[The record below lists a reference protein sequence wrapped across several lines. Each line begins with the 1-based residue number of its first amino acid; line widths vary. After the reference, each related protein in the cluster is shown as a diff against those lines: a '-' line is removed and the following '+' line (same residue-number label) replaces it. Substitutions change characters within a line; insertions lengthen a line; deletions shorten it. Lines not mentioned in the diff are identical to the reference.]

1 MSKSILSILKYVVF
15 LLFGILLL
23 WLVFRKVDLE
33 AVLYQF
39 AHANYWWILLSF
51 VFASMAHLAR
61 AIRWNILI
69 RSLGYQTRTSTTFYA
84 VMIGY
89 FVNLAVPRLGEIS
102 RCGAL
107 SQKGK
112 IPVNALFGSV
122 VAERVFDTL
131 VLLLLIFLVVIFQFD
146 LLGAFIERNVFTPI
160 YLKFEHNLEWI
171 VFIIFSL
178 VFILVIGILLF
189 RLFLTKFKD
198 RAFFIRM
205 SEFVSGFFNGLKT
218 IQRLKSKWLF
228 VFWTIII
235 WLMYTLMSYVVFFS
249 MQETS
254 QLTFLDGL
262 TVMVIGSLGMVA
274 PVPGGLGAYHFFV
287 SLVLFE
293 LYGIQKATAAS
304 WATLM
309 HASQAVL
316 MILLGIFS
324 YLMLILQRKQDQ
336 HEKPGTDTIKNI

>member
-1 MSKSILSILKYVVF
+1 MSKSILSILKYVIF
-15 LLFGILLL
+15 LLLGILLL

-33 AVLYQF
+33 VVLYQF

-69 RSLGYQTRTSTTFYA
+69 GSLGYQTRTSTTFYA

-112 IPVNALFGSV
+112 IPVNTLFGSV

-131 VLLLLIFLVVIFQFD
+131 VLLLLMFLVVIFQLD
-146 LLGAFIERNVFTPI
+146 LLGTFMENNFFTPI
-160 YLKFEHNLEWI
+160 YLKFENNLDWI
-171 VFIIFSL
+171 VFIIFSFVL
-178 VFILVIGILLF
+178 LLVIGILLF
-189 RLFLTKFKD
+189 RLFLPKIKD
-198 RAFFIRM
+198 KAFYIRI
-205 SEFVSGFFNGLKT
+205 SEFTSGFFNGMKT
-218 IQRLKSKWLF
+218 IQRIKKRGLF
-228 VFWTIII
+228 TFWTLVI

-249 MQETS
+249 MRETS

-262 TVMVIGSLGMVA
+262 TVMVIGSIGMIA

-316 MILLGIFS
+316 MILLGVFS
-324 YLMLILQRKQDQ
+324 YLMLILQRKQEQ
-336 HEKPGTDTIKNI
+336 HEKPGIDTNKNN